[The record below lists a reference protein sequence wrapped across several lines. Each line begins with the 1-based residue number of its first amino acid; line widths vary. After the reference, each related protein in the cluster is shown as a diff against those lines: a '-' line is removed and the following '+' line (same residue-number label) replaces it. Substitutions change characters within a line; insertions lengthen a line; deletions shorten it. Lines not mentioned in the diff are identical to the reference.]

1 MAPTAAKI
9 FIAHLNEASVN
20 VNELQPTVALGQIT
34 KQGVHLVIIVSLHSD
49 FSAVIK

>member
-1 MAPTAAKI
+1 MAPTATKI

-34 KQGVHLVIIVSLHSD
+34 KQGVHLWRMNDGHYCV
-49 FSAVIK
+49 FAF